1 MNTNKPEKGHRKD
14 HRLPGRRPVA
24 RATEPETTT
33 PTADQQDDAQTQA
46 MPWRPGAFAT
56 PATPPSAP
64 TPAPPSVPP
73 ATAAPDHRPT
83 RPAQQATPLPGRA
96 AGPRDHESQP
106 TEAMQVLP
114 VASPTHPVEAP
125 APVPQTS
132 PSAVPEVGEGTRR
145 TDDGSLDALQAK
157 LSKRSGQTRGA
168 KAMGRM
174 RALVGS
180 DDLPTLL
187 AGAWQREQAPFPIG
201 RRIWVA
207 AAHGGAGATT
217 LAVCLA
223 HELHARR
230 ADGAALVDAAAGRS
244 GLADRLA
251 AVTGTVDEALAA
263 PVHDRSAGLLTF
275 GPAGPAGDPDALA
288 TRLRRAAGV
297 VLTDGGTTVPEADQ
311 VEATLL
317 VAECSLRGV
326 RAVLRAAAEVPGPA
340 PLVVFTDHGGATGV
354 TGADA
359 VGFAERAGLSAYL
372 LRHDTHLVTAAV
384 IDPERLAPGTALD
397 LATIGAATIER
408 VAGQ

>member
-1 MNTNKPEKGHRKD
+1 MNTDKPEKGHRKD

-24 RATEPETTT
+24 RATEPETTA
-33 PTADQQDDAQTQA
+33 PQADPQDDALTQA
-46 MPWRPGAFAT
+46 MPWRPGAFA
-56 PATPPSAP
+56 AP
-64 TPAPPSVPP
+64 VTPAPEPVP
-73 ATAAPDHRPT
+73 AASAEPDPTPDHRPT
-83 RPAQQATPLPGRA
+83 RPARQATPLPGRA
-96 AGPRDHESQP
+96 GHARDDESQA
-106 TEAMQVLP
+106 TETMQVLP
-114 VASPTHPVEAP
+114 VASPTQPVEVPAP
-125 APVPQTS
+125 APHVS
-132 PSAVPEVGEGTRR
+132 PTPAPEAGEETRR
-145 TDDGSLDALQAK
+145 VDDGALDALRAK
-157 LSKRSGQTRGA
+157 LSKRSGQTRSA
-168 KAMGRM
+168 RAMGRM

-180 DDLPTLL
+180 DDLPTRL
-187 AGAWQREQAPFPIG
+187 ADAWQREQAPFPIG

-275 GPAGPAGDPDALA
+275 GPAGPAGDPDTLA

-297 VLTDGGTTVPEADQ
+297 VLTDGGTTVPEAGQ

-384 IDPERLAPGTALD
+384 IDPERLAPGTALN